1 MLSSTLPICTYDSS
15 AHYPYYW
22 NQDLY
27 ATCPSLRHPT
37 TIKDRVKQSTALSP
51 WHLQTST
58 GMLSGPSA
66 FLCFIL
72 FIAALSFLLS
82 NPLHFLIHQLTSVLS
97 HFLNWWA
104 SPSWTHSLHYIS
116 ITILTHPNLLHIFSN
131 SISPNTLLPV
141 SLTTT
146 AVLSQSTSNTSYHL
160 YQLNLEHCQ
169 HCTSFFLLQLPPPKP
184 VPWLHSLPVDHAQ
197 SHTTNYHLMLASYIA
212 PWHLSLI

>member
-1 MLSSTLPICTYDSS
+1 MVWWHQLYQSVLRTALHITLVIEIRTCMLLVHPSGILPLSRIVLNS
-15 AHYPYYW
+15 
-22 NQDLY
+22 LL
-27 ATCPSLRHPT
+27 PSLPDISKPPQVR
-37 TIKDRVKQSTALSP
+37 
-51 WHLQTST
+51 
-58 GMLSGPSA
+58 
-66 FLCFIL
+66 CFIL

-97 HFLNWWA
+97 RFLHWWA

-116 ITILTHPNLLHIFSN
+116 ITIFTHPNMLHIFSN

-160 YQLNLEHCQ
+160 YQLSLE

-184 VPWLHSLPVDHAQ
+184 LPWLHSLPVDHAH
-197 SHTTNYHLMLASYIA
+197 SHTTNDHLMLASYIV